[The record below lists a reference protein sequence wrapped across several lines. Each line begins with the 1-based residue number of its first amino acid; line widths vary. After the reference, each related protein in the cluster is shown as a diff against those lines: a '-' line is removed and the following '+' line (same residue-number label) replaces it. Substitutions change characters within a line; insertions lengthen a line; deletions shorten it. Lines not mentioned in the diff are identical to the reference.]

1 MRFTNYFI
9 PTIKEMPTQT
19 DFISQKLMLKSGMIK
34 QVSSGLFVYL
44 PTFMRVAEKV
54 CGIIKKE
61 MEKANSVPAKFP
73 LLIAREDLEATNRW
87 QSFGKEMFTLFDR
100 NKREYAISPT
110 NEEYSCFVAKN
121 YIRSY
126 KDLPFSIYQ
135 IQQKHRDEIRPRGGV
150 MRAREFL
157 MKDAYS
163 FHTDEKSL
171 DDYYKIMEKAYRN
184 IFTKCGLDFVVV
196 NADSGAMGGSGSQE
210 FMAIAKDGE
219 AEIGVCECGFAT
231 NLELLTENVCP
242 HCGKSLK
249 TLRANEVGHIFKLNT
264 RYTEALNLTYVD
276 ENNKEQL
283 MLQGCY
289 GIGIERVIS
298 SIIEQHNDERGIAFP
313 ENMAPFKVNIIVIN
327 TKDEAQKELAE
338 KIYHTLQ
345 DKDIEVLLDD
355 RSERFGV
362 KLADS
367 ELIGIPYN
375 IIIGKRAGE
384 GIVEF
389 QKRAGEKTEVSAD
402 EVLNLIK

>member
-1 MRFTNYFI
+1 MKFSNYFI

-19 DFISQKLMLKSGMIK
+19 EFISQKLMLKSGMIK

-54 CGIIKKE
+54 CSIIKKE
-61 MEKANSVPAKFP
+61 MEKANCVPVKFP

-110 NEEYSCFVAKN
+110 NEEYACFMAKN
-121 YIRSY
+121 YVRSY
-126 KDLPFSIYQ
+126 KDLPFSLYQ

-171 DDYYKIMEKAYRN
+171 DEYYKVMEKAYRN

-210 FMAIAKDGE
+210 FMAIAEDGE

-242 HCGKSLK
+242 HCGKALK
-249 TLRANEVGHIFKLNT
+249 TLRANEVGHIFKLGT

-276 ENNKEQL
+276 ENNKDQI

-313 ENMAPFKVNIIVIN
+313 DNMAPFKANIIIIN
-327 TKDEAQKELAE
+327 TKDEAQTTLAQELYE
-338 KIYHTLQ
+338 KLENAG
-345 DKDIEVLLDD
+345 IETLLDD
-355 RSERFGV
+355 RAERFGV

-367 ELIGIPYN
+367 ELIGIPFN
-375 IIIGKRAGE
+375 IIVGKGAGE
-384 GIVEF
+384 GKVEF
-389 QKRAGEKTEVSAD
+389 QKRCGEKIEVQANKIL
-402 EVLNLIK
+402 ELF

>member
-1 MRFTNYFI
+1 MRFSKYFI

-54 CGIIKKE
+54 CGIIKRE
-61 MEKANSVPAKFP
+61 MEKADSVPAKFP

-110 NEEYSCFVAKN
+110 NEEYACFVAQN

-163 FHTDEKSL
+163 FHAGEDSL
-171 DDYYKIMEKAYRN
+171 DEYYKKMEKAYRN

-196 NADSGAMGGSGSQE
+196 NADSGAMGGNGSQE
-210 FMAIAKDGE
+210 FMALAKDGE
-219 AEIGVCECGFAT
+219 AEIGVCGCGFAT
-231 NLELLTENVCP
+231 NTELLSEHICP
-242 HCGKSLK
+242 HCGKELEI
-249 TLRANEVGHIFKLNT
+249 LRANEVGHIFKLGT
-264 RYTEALNLTYVD
+264 RYTDALNLKYVD
-276 ENNKEQL
+276 ENNQEKL
-283 MLQGCY
+283 MIMGCY

-313 ENMAPFKVNIIVIN
+313 SHMAPFKANIIVIN
-327 TKDEAQKELAE
+327 TKDEAQVKLAE
-338 KIYHTLQ
+338 EIYETLQ
-345 DKDIEVLLDD
+345 DAGVETLLDD

-375 IIIGKRAGE
+375 IIVGKRASE
-384 GIVEF
+384 GVVEF
-389 QKRAGEKTEVSAD
+389 QKRRGDKLEALAGEILQK
-402 EVLNLIK
+402 IQ

>member
-1 MRFTNYFI
+1 MRFSKYFI

-54 CGIIKKE
+54 CGIIKRE
-61 MEKANSVPAKFP
+61 MEKADSVPAKFP

-110 NEEYSCFVAKN
+110 NEEYACFVAQN

-163 FHTDEKSL
+163 FHADEDSL
-171 DDYYKIMEKAYRN
+171 DEYYKKMEKAYRN

-210 FMAIAKDGE
+210 FMALAKDGE
-219 AEIGVCECGFAT
+219 AEIGVCGCGFAT
-231 NLELLTENVCP
+231 NTELLSEHICP
-242 HCGKSLK
+242 HCGKELEI
-249 TLRANEVGHIFKLNT
+249 LRANEVGHIFKLGT
-264 RYTEALNLTYVD
+264 RYTDALNLKYVD
-276 ENNKEQL
+276 ENNQEKL
-283 MLQGCY
+283 MIMGCY

-313 ENMAPFKVNIIVIN
+313 SNMAPFKANIIVIN
-327 TKDEAQKELAE
+327 TKDEAQVKLAE
-338 KIYHTLQ
+338 EIYETLQ
-345 DKDIEVLLDD
+345 DAGVETLLDD
-355 RSERFGV
+355 RNERFGV

-375 IIIGKRAGE
+375 IIVGKRASE
-384 GIVEF
+384 GVVEF
-389 QKRAGEKTEVSAD
+389 QKRRGDKLEALAGEILQK
-402 EVLNLIK
+402 IQ

>member
-1 MRFTNYFI
+1 MKFSNYFI

-19 DFISQKLMLKSGMIK
+19 EFISQKLMLKSGMIK

-54 CGIIKKE
+54 CSIIKKE
-61 MEKANSVPAKFP
+61 MEKANCVPVKFP

-110 NEEYSCFVAKN
+110 NEEYACFMAKN
-121 YIRSY
+121 YVRSY
-126 KDLPFSIYQ
+126 KDLPFSLYQ

-171 DDYYKIMEKAYRN
+171 DEYYKVMEKAYHN

-210 FMAIAKDGE
+210 FMAIAEDGE

-242 HCGKSLK
+242 HCGKALK
-249 TLRANEVGHIFKLNT
+249 TLRANEVGHIFKLGT
-264 RYTEALNLTYVD
+264 RYTDALNLTYVD
-276 ENNKEQL
+276 ENNKDQI

-313 ENMAPFKVNIIVIN
+313 ENMAPFKANIIIIN
-327 TKDEAQKELAE
+327 TKDEAQTKLAE
-338 KIYHTLQ
+338 ELYEKLENTG
-345 DKDIEVLLDD
+345 IETLLDD
-355 RSERFGV
+355 RAERFGV

-367 ELIGIPYN
+367 ELIGIPFN
-375 IIIGKRAGE
+375 IIVGKGAGE
-384 GIVEF
+384 GKVEF
-389 QKRAGEKTEVSAD
+389 QKRCGEKIEVQANKIL
-402 EVLNLIK
+402 ELF

>member
-1 MRFTNYFI
+1 MKFSNYFI

-19 DFISQKLMLKSGMIK
+19 EFISQKLMLKSGMIK

-61 MEKANSVPAKFP
+61 MEKANCVPVKFP

-110 NEEYSCFVAKN
+110 NEEYACFMAKN
-121 YIRSY
+121 YVRSY
-126 KDLPFSIYQ
+126 KDLPFSLYQ

-171 DDYYKIMEKAYRN
+171 DEYYKVMEKAYRN

-210 FMAIAKDGE
+210 FMAIAEDGE

-242 HCGKSLK
+242 HCGKALK
-249 TLRANEVGHIFKLNT
+249 TLRANEVGHIFKLGT

-276 ENNKEQL
+276 ENNKDQI

-313 ENMAPFKVNIIVIN
+313 DNMAPFKANIIIIN
-327 TKDEAQKELAE
+327 TKDEAQTTLAQELYE
-338 KIYHTLQ
+338 KLENAG
-345 DKDIEVLLDD
+345 IETLLDD
-355 RSERFGV
+355 RAERFGV

-367 ELIGIPYN
+367 ELIGIPFN
-375 IIIGKRAGE
+375 IIVGKGAGE
-384 GIVEF
+384 GKVEF
-389 QKRAGEKTEVSAD
+389 QKRCGGKIEVQANKIL
-402 EVLNLIK
+402 ELF

>member
-1 MRFTNYFI
+1 MKFSNYFI

-19 DFISQKLMLKSGMIK
+19 EFISQKLMLKSGMIK

-54 CGIIKKE
+54 CGIIRKE
-61 MEKANSVPAKFP
+61 MEKANCVPVKFP

-110 NEEYSCFVAKN
+110 NEEYACFMAKN
-121 YIRSY
+121 YVRSY
-126 KDLPFSIYQ
+126 KDLPFSLYQ

-171 DDYYKIMEKAYRN
+171 DEYYKVMEKAYRN

-210 FMAIAKDGE
+210 FMAIAEDGE

-242 HCGKSLK
+242 HCGKALK
-249 TLRANEVGHIFKLNT
+249 TLRANEVGHIFKLGT
-264 RYTEALNLTYVD
+264 RYTDALNLTYVD
-276 ENNKEQL
+276 ENNKDQI

-313 ENMAPFKVNIIVIN
+313 DNMAPFKANIIIIN
-327 TKDEAQKELAE
+327 TKDEAQTKLAQELYE
-338 KIYHTLQ
+338 KLENAG
-345 DKDIEVLLDD
+345 IETLLDD
-355 RSERFGV
+355 RAERFGV

-367 ELIGIPYN
+367 ELIGIPFN
-375 IIIGKRAGE
+375 IIVGKGAGE
-384 GIVEF
+384 GKVEF
-389 QKRAGEKTEVSAD
+389 QKRCGEKIEVQANKIL
-402 EVLNLIK
+402 ELF

>member
-1 MRFTNYFI
+1 MRFSKYFI

-54 CGIIKKE
+54 CGIIKRE
-61 MEKANSVPAKFP
+61 MEKADSVPAKFP

-110 NEEYSCFVAKN
+110 NEEYACFVAQN

-163 FHTDEKSL
+163 FHADEDSL
-171 DDYYKIMEKAYRN
+171 DEYYKKMEKAYRN

-210 FMAIAKDGE
+210 FMALAKDGE
-219 AEIGVCECGFAT
+219 AEIGVCGCGFAT
-231 NLELLTENVCP
+231 NTELLSEHICP
-242 HCGKSLK
+242 HCGKELEI
-249 TLRANEVGHIFKLNT
+249 LRANEVGHIFKLGT
-264 RYTEALNLTYVD
+264 RYTDALNLKYVD
-276 ENNKEQL
+276 ENNQEKL
-283 MLQGCY
+283 MIMGCY

-313 ENMAPFKVNIIVIN
+313 SHMAPFKANIIVIN
-327 TKDEAQKELAE
+327 TKDEAQVKLAE
-338 KIYHTLQ
+338 EIYETLQ
-345 DKDIEVLLDD
+345 DAGVETLLDD
-355 RSERFGV
+355 RNERFGV

-375 IIIGKRAGE
+375 IIVGKRASE
-384 GIVEF
+384 GVVEF
-389 QKRAGEKTEVSAD
+389 QKRRGDKLEALAGEILQK
-402 EVLNLIK
+402 IQ

>member
-1 MRFTNYFI
+1 MKFSNYFI

-19 DFISQKLMLKSGMIK
+19 EFISQKLMLKSGMIK

-54 CGIIKKE
+54 CGIIRKE
-61 MEKANSVPAKFP
+61 MEKANCVPVKFP

-110 NEEYSCFVAKN
+110 NEEYACFMAKN
-121 YIRSY
+121 YVRSY

-163 FHTDEKSL
+163 FHTDEKAL
-171 DDYYKIMEKAYRN
+171 DEYYKVMEKAYRN

-210 FMAIAKDGE
+210 FMAIAEDGE

-242 HCGKSLK
+242 HCGKALK
-249 TLRANEVGHIFKLNT
+249 TLRANEVGHIFKLGT
-264 RYTEALNLTYVD
+264 RYTDALNLTYVD
-276 ENNKEQL
+276 ENNKDQI

-313 ENMAPFKVNIIVIN
+313 DNMAPFKANIIIIN
-327 TKDEAQKELAE
+327 TKDEVQTTLAE
-338 KIYHTLQ
+338 ELYEKLENAG
-345 DKDIEVLLDD
+345 IETLLDD
-355 RSERFGV
+355 RAERFGV

-367 ELIGIPYN
+367 ELIGVPFN
-375 IIIGKRAGE
+375 IIVGKGAGE
-384 GIVEF
+384 GKVEF
-389 QKRAGEKTEVSAD
+389 QKRCGEKIEVQANKIL
-402 EVLNLIK
+402 ELF